1 MPNTVV
7 LIIAIKLYFQSLV
20 STARY
25 GKRKSLLETK
35 KSYHKLF
42 VFIATYKTL
51 KKKQKAACIKFILFT
66 RNDKQGI
73 MSPILKLRNKGQRK
87 PSAFLLIIFAM
98 HNIYMYEEFN
108 KKL

>member
-51 KKKQKAACIKFILFT
+51 KK
-66 RNDKQGI
+66 
-73 MSPILKLRNKGQRK
+73 
-87 PSAFLLIIFAM
+87 
-98 HNIYMYEEFN
+98 N
-108 KKL
+108 KKQPALNSFCSQEMISKELCPQF

>member
-20 STARY
+20 LTARY

-42 VFIATYKTL
+42 VFIATYKT
-51 KKKQKAACIKFILFT
+51 KKK
-66 RNDKQGI
+66 
-73 MSPILKLRNKGQRK
+73 NKTQSALNSFCSQEMIRK
-87 PSAFLLIIFAM
+87 
-98 HNIYMYEEFN
+98 EFCPQF
-108 KKL
+108 